1 MIFRVMQTPKE
12 DYLNVIR
19 HTQLISLD
27 LIVRNATAEGIT
39 SLGLSDNIARN
50 EILLGRRANKP
61 AQNYWFTFGSRVF
74 KDETLSDACRRVA
87 KTEIGIDVE
96 LNDCSKNGVYIHK
109 YNDNFDND
117 DFGTT
122 YVVFA
127 FECRV
132 NSADLEIEGDDQHCE
147 YRWFSIDEIMARE
160 DVHPYVKNYFRNADN
175 RIW

>member
-1 MIFRVMQTPKE
+1 MQTPKG

-27 LIVRNATAEGIT
+27 LIVRNETAEET
-39 SLGLSDNIARN
+39 SSRVARN

-74 KDETLSDACRRVA
+74 KDETLSDACRRVS

-96 LNDCSKNGVYIHK
+96 LNDCCKNGVYIHK
-109 YNDNFDND
+109 YDDNFDND

-132 NSADLEIEGDDQHCE
+132 NSADLEIVGDDQHCE

>member
-1 MIFRVMQTPKE
+1 MQTPKE
-12 DYLNVIR
+12 EYLNVIR

-27 LIVRNATAEGIT
+27 LIVRNETDEET
-39 SLGLSDNIARN
+39 SSQVARN
-50 EILLGRRANKP
+50 KILMGRRANKP

-74 KDETLSDACRRVA
+74 KDESLRDACRRVA

-96 LNDCSKNGVYIHK
+96 IDDCCKNGVYIHK
-109 YNDNFDND
+109 YDDNFDND

-127 FECRV
+127 FECGV
-132 NSADLEIEGDDQHCE
+132 NSADLNIVGDDQHIVGDDQHCE

-160 DVHPYVKNYFRNADN
+160 DVHLYVKNYFRNADN